1 MAKEKMYTTRKDYR
15 EAEKAAALSFYF
27 IALLQKKKKKTN
39 LVHC

>member
-1 MAKEKMYTTRKDYR
+1 MYTTRKGYR

-27 IALLQKKKKKTN
+27 IALFQKTNKTKQTN